1 MKKVNI
7 IIIFLIVI
15 NLWSNAQ
22 TKFTNDTLMN
32 LTLKNDVNLKSN
44 YRVLFIYLNDS
55 SRKYLQLKKDSRS
68 ITSIPLPIEDEEV
81 KNFSVDRIILI
92 KNGFRLIIS
101 WGDWYNFNYREFDFV
116 FRNNQYQLIAIKLK
130 THTFEPEKEIIKK
143 KSLSHPILIQRFN
156 LIKYIEEN
164 RLY

>member
-101 WGDWYNFNYREFDFV
+101 W
-116 FRNNQYQLIAIKLK
+116 
-130 THTFEPEKEIIKK
+130 KK
-143 KSLSHPILIQRFN
+143 KINI
-156 LIKYIEEN
+156 IGIE
-164 RLY
+164 LL